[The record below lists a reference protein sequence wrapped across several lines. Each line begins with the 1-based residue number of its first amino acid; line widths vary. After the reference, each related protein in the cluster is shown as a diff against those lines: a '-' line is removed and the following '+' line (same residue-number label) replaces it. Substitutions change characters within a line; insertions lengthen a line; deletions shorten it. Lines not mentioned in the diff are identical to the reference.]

1 MQLTC
6 DTCGRIGNEDDG
18 IEPGGPCQEPC
29 DGIVR
34 IVLPIEIRDGM
45 SATEVWWILA
55 DVINS
60 VELAAGE
67 DVRNE
72 VRDYI
77 TNHYEED

>member
-34 IVLPIEIRDGM
+34 IVFPIEIGDGM

>member
-1 MQLTC
+1 MRTTASSRA
-6 DTCGRIGNEDDG
+6 DPARN
-18 IEPGGPCQEPC
+18 
-29 DGIVR
+29 R
-34 IVLPIEIRDGM
+34 
-45 SATEVWWILA
+45 ATEVWWILA